1 MALIL
6 GFQFQEVDDYIA
18 SNQLLTRVTQMEKI
32 LFTKNDTEVI
42 FSLDNKAH
50 QLLFEKTR
58 EKIILILDDVTKEF
72 QLDSKEF
79 QNVVTGYKNFIME
92 KQIVD
97 VQFVSKGR
105 NFVGYVHTEIR
116 NEFIYTLDIIKKQL
130 KVVEKGLK
138 EKQEGERIKTFIQ
151 TESAITY
158 VNKAKK

>member
-92 KQIVD
+92 N
-97 VQFVSKGR
+97 R
-105 NFVGYVHTEIR
+105 
-116 NEFIYTLDIIKKQL
+116 L
-130 KVVEKGLK
+130 
-138 EKQEGERIKTFIQ
+138 
-151 TESAITY
+151 
-158 VNKAKK
+158 